1 MEQVLL
7 QFKHMRIYFSGL
19 GGVAI
24 GPLALIARDMGHE
37 VLGSEMSSNR
47 QSEAIA
53 KRGIIVSNDQSGQAL
68 RAAHQHKPIDWFIY
82 TAALKAD
89 NPELT
94 AAGELGIRLSKRDE
108 LLNELIKDKRLKL
121 IAISGTHGKTTT
133 TGMMIWLFKQ
143 LGLPVSYSVGT
154 SLSFGDNGQFDPAS
168 QYFVYE
174 ADEYD
179 RNFLH
184 FTPYVSI
191 IPSVDYDHPDT
202 YPSRDD
208 YLTAFGEF
216 VANSHCSYMWRKDT
230 ETIGIRSP
238 ECVHTYGADT
248 DTSELKLAG
257 EHNRRNA
264 YLVVQA
270 LHELM
275 PEHSTDKLYQLIN
288 DFPGTQRRFEKL
300 VENLYTDYAHHP
312 TEISATI
319 QLAKELNK
327 KIVVVYQPHQN
338 IRQHTIRANYHDS
351 FKNAEHIY
359 WLPTYLSRE
368 DPSLEIL
375 TPAELIKGL
384 SNPSL
389 AEPTEMNDELK
400 QKLDEHMRRNELVV
414 LMSAGDL
421 DEWARKNFL

>member
-1 MEQVLL
+1 
-7 QFKHMRIYFSGL
+7 MRIYFSGL

-37 VLGSEMSSNR
+37 VLGSEVSPNR

-53 KRGIIVSNDQSGQAL
+53 QLGIIVSSDQSGQAL
-68 RAAHQHKPIDWFIY
+68 RTAHQQKPIDWFIY

-94 AAGELGIRLSKRDE
+94 TARELGIRLSKRDE

-121 IAISGTHGKTTT
+121 IAVSGTHGKTTT
-133 TGMMIWLFKQ
+133 TGMLIWLFKQ

-208 YLTAFGEF
+208 YLAAFGEF
-216 VANSHCSYMWRKDT
+216 VANSHCSYLWRKDA
-230 ETIGIRSP
+230 ETIGIHAP
-238 ECVHTYGADT
+238 ECVHTYGADA
-248 DTSELKLAG
+248 DTTVIKLAG

-275 PEHSTDKLYQLIN
+275 PEHKIDKLYQLIN
-288 DFPGTQRRFEKL
+288 AFPGTERRFEKL
-300 VENLYTDYAHHP
+300 GENLYTDYAHHP
-312 TEISATI
+312 SEISATI

-327 KIVVVYQPHQN
+327 KVVVVYQPHQN
-338 IRQHTIRANYHDS
+338 VRQHTIRADYRDS
-351 FKNAEHIY
+351 FNGAERVY

-368 DPSLEIL
+368 DDGLEIL

-384 SNPSL
+384 ANPGL
-389 AEPTEMNDELK
+389 AEPAEMNDDLK
-400 QKLDEHMRRNELVV
+400 EKLDEHLSRGELIV

-421 DEWARKNFL
+421 DSWARRSWVKT